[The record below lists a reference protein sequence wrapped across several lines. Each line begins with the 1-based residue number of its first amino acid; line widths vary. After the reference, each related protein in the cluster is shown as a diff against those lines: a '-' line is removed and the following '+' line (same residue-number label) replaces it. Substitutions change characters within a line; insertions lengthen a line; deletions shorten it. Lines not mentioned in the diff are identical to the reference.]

1 MRLSFPT
8 SFPNQLAPETNR
20 NSPTGSPP
28 MYKGHSHFTQRAQRE
43 LSRRGFLGIT
53 AAASGLAFAGLAA
66 PRLANAAT
74 ESRLPNP
81 IPGGMQL
88 LGPEGPLFHF
98 FLPSPTSEPSLITD
112 FQGFVGLAAVGGT
125 GTRTEP
131 GHEPRHLFFGSD
143 NRFMT
148 GMFVGRDGKIHHGTF
163 GFV

>member
-1 MRLSFPT
+1 MRLSHSS
-8 SFPNQLAPETNR
+8 SFANRSSPDAYR
-20 NSPTGSPP
+20 NSGSHGPQA
-28 MYKGHSHFTQRAQRE
+28 YKGHAHFTQRA
-43 LSRRGFLGIT
+43 LSRRGFLGLS

-66 PRLANAAT
+66 PPLAHAAK

-98 FLPSPTSEPSLITD
+98 FLPNPTAEPSLITD
-112 FQGFVGLAAVGGT
+112 FQGFVGLANVGGR

-131 GHEPRHLFFGSD
+131 GHEPRHLFFDSD

-148 GMFVGRDGKIHHGTF
+148 GTYVGRDGKIHHGTF